1 MDGGGSKQNRVRTA
15 NSQLKNEHGRSF
27 FSVPAGVFCTLL
39 ASAPPI
45 FKKANGERLF
55 RTDKDVGGSIQKRVC
70 LQTRSPRMYTDV
82 HSWARHLRRCCAKI
96 NARRT
101 KSTSPLYFC
110 SRLVSVPSIFKKANG
125 KRICRT
131 ATDGS
136 GSKQNRVRTAN
147 SQLKNEHGRSFFSV
161 PAGVFCTLL
170 ASAPP
175 IFKKANGKRLFR
187 TDKDVGGSIQK
198 RVCLQTRSPRM
209 YRTYILGRG
218 CPWFYTVSSFSFMKN
233 SKFTNVQGR
242 TFLNDGIPVA
252 PCL

>member
-1 MDGGGSKQNRVRTA
+1 MDGG
-15 NSQLKNEHGRSF
+15 
-27 FSVPAGVFCTLL
+27 
-39 ASAPPI
+39 
-45 FKKANGERLF
+45 
-55 RTDKDVGGSIQKRVC
+55 
-70 LQTRSPRMYTDV
+70 
-82 HSWARHLRRCCAKI
+82 
-96 NARRT
+96 
-101 KSTSPLYFC
+101 
-110 SRLVSVPSIFKKANG
+110 
-125 KRICRT
+125 
-131 ATDGS
+131 

-209 YRTYILGRG
+209 YTDVHSWAKHLRRCCAKINAQRTKSTSPLYFCSRLVSVPPIFKKANGERLFRTDKDVGGSIQKRVCLQTRSPRMYRTYILGRG

-233 SKFTNVQGR
+233 SKFRNVQGW
-242 TFLNDGIPVA
+242 TFLNDGIPAA
-252 PCL
+252 PCS